1 MPMSKKDRNVKEIK
15 EYLSGAFPGLEIRS
29 KAMKGTMEDRPPQL
43 FYVFQ
48 VGEDYLLALVRAV
61 VEEETPFPVL
71 EGKNVAEELKKHPN
85 VYVVVD
91 KGPTGEGTEVKTRDI
106 YFSVA

>member
-1 MPMSKKDRNVKEIK
+1 MSKKDRNMKEIK
-15 EYLSGAFPGLEIRS
+15 EYLSGAFPGLQISS

-43 FYVFQ
+43 FYTFQ
-48 VGEDYLLALVRAV
+48 VGDDYLLALVRAV

-71 EGKNVAEELKKHPN
+71 EGKNVAEELRKHPN

-91 KGPTGEGTEVKTRDI
+91 KGPAGEGTEVKTSDI
-106 YFSVA
+106 DFSAA